1 MDYPLQVIRAY
12 LSGEGNAELAFAILV
27 GLVIMLVIAALGI
40 ILTGSSD
47 PLRKRVRQLSAATQT
62 AAPTSWL
69 GRLFSGKKKN
79 ANSLKSHLLHA
90 GIESESGP
98 ASYWAVRVLLMVLLP
113 IAVFMIAPLIT
124 TARTDLVLLSAIL
137 ASGIGYL
144 IPGIYLDYK
153 EKERMIELTNGF
165 PDALDLLVAC
175 TEAGMGLN
183 AALQRVGDQLVYS
196 HPAVAHQF
204 NLVNYEIR
212 GGVDRM
218 TALKN
223 MTERTGLD
231 SVRSLV
237 GVLGQ
242 TMRYGTSVADTLRVF
257 AEDLRDKR
265 MQAAEEQAA
274 KLGTKMIFPL
284 IFCLFPSFFLVAIG
298 PAIVGALAAFK

>member
-1 MDYPLQVIRAY
+1 MDYILQAIRTY
-12 LSGEGNAELAFAILV
+12 LGSEGGAEIAFAILV
-27 GLVIMLVIAALGI
+27 GVVFMLVIAALGI
-40 ILTGSSD
+40 LLLGSSD
-47 PLRKRVRQLSAATQT
+47 PLRKRVRELSGVQL
-62 AAPTSWL
+62 APESGLKRFFGGGAKKTS
-69 GRLFSGKKKN
+69 G
-79 ANSLKSHLLHA
+79 LKSNLLHA
-90 GIESESGP
+90 GIETESGP
-98 ASYWAVRVLLMVLLP
+98 ASYWAVRVLLIVLLP
-113 IAVFMIAPLIT
+113 IAVFLIAPFVPQAQPDVVI
-124 TARTDLVLLSAIL
+124 LVAIL
-137 ASGIGYL
+137 ASGIGYMT
-144 IPGIYLDYK
+144 PGLYLDYK
-153 EKERMIELTNGF
+153 EKERLTELAHGF

-218 TALKN
+218 TALRN
-223 MTERTGLD
+223 MSERTGLE

-242 TMRYGTSVADTLRVF
+242 TMRYGTAVADTLRVF
-257 AEDLRDKR
+257 AEDLRDRR

-284 IFCLFPSFFLVAIG
+284 VFCMFPSFFVVAIG
-298 PAIVGALAAFK
+298 PAIVGVLAAFR